1 MIGIW
6 TFGPAR
12 NNSTDR
18 WYTCSCSTRKTIRVS
33 NFHTW
38 ITYFIS
44 VIGTFSTFFLWTG
57 TSLDWDMARFQDRLN
72 SLMVSSNFFTA
83 KTWEESAVFLS
94 WILMLII
101 LPMTIA
107 FVQIIDNFSKNLCS
121 FVSSNCFP
129 VIKKTELDVE
139 RLDDDLPWTCR
150 EVINVPFK
158 NFILISWSWF
168 SLSSPMLLIW
178 GPP

>member
-12 NNSTDR
+12 NNRTS
-18 WYTCSCSTRKTIRVS
+18 KAIRVS
-33 NFHTW
+33 KFHTW

-44 VIGTFSTFFLWTG
+44 VIGTLSTFFLWTG

-129 VIKKTELDVE
+129 VIEKTELDA
-139 RLDDDLPWTCR
+139 
-150 EVINVPFK
+150 
-158 NFILISWSWF
+158 
-168 SLSSPMLLIW
+168 
-178 GPP
+178 

>member
-1 MIGIW
+1 MSLGLKNTAKVIWKYPAIILTPMIGIW

-12 NNSTDR
+12 NNSTNG

-57 TSLDWDMARFQDRLN
+57 TTQDWPMAKFQERLN
-72 SLMVSSNFFTA
+72 SLMVSSNFLTA
-83 KTWEESAVFLS
+83 KTWEESAIFLS

-107 FVQIIDNFSKNLCS
+107 FVQIIDKFSKNLCC

-129 VIKKTELDVE
+129 VIEKTELDVE
-139 RLDDDLPWTCR
+139 RIEDDFP
-150 EVINVPFK
+150 
-158 NFILISWSWF
+158 
-168 SLSSPMLLIW
+168 
-178 GPP
+178 

>member
-1 MIGIW
+1 MSLGLKNTAEAIWKYPAIVLTPMIGIW
-6 TFGPAR
+6 TFGQAR
-12 NNSTDR
+12 NNRFDCCSYST
-18 WYTCSCSTRKTIRVS
+18 SKAIRVS
-33 NFHTW
+33 KFHTW

-72 SLMVSSNFFTA
+72 SLMVSSNFLTA

-129 VIKKTELDVE
+129 VIEKTELDAE
-139 RLDDDLPWTCR
+139 RIDDDLP
-150 EVINVPFK
+150 
-158 NFILISWSWF
+158 
-168 SLSSPMLLIW
+168 
-178 GPP
+178 